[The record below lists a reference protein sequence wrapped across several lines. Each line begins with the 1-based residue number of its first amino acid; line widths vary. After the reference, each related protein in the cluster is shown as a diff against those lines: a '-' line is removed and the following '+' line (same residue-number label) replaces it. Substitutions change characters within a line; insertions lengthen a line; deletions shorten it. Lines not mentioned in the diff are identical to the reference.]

1 MTAVIALASPL
12 PVLVAVVVWSR
23 VAGRR
28 AAARRVSF
36 DAVVEQNMRML
47 GALGRQR

>member
-12 PVLVAVVVWSR
+12 PVLVIVIVWSR

-28 AAARRVSF
+28 ARARR
-36 DAVVEQNMRML
+36 AEMHAPRPWCCGVEHR
-47 GALGRQR
+47 